1 MKSVVKKLKF
11 PNFFRSAD
19 TSQVVLRQKT
29 EQRNRHDQI
38 MSDEEDRKTRRISY
52 LRATANDIDSDVDS
66 SPVSQAPDTPD
77 DESNINSQQ
86 LKRWVSCRK
95 INLKIFIFLF
105 DYNWKKP
112 FWQSAYKPWRRPRLT
127 SDIQPLRRLFEETP
141 PSVNLPPIIETIS
154 RELNNDTTA
163 DVASPLSSSSNKSL
177 VYTTQARLIL
187 KNKIK
192 RKSFF
197 LFLMFFELFE
207 CYCFQLI
214 YFYYL

>member
-192 RKSFF
+192 RKSLF

>member
-86 LKRWVSCRK
+86 LKR
-95 INLKIFIFLF
+95 
-105 DYNWKKP
+105 
-112 FWQSAYKPWRRPRLT
+112 
-127 SDIQPLRRLFEETP
+127 
-141 PSVNLPPIIETIS
+141 
-154 RELNNDTTA
+154 
-163 DVASPLSSSSNKSL
+163 
-177 VYTTQARLIL
+177 
-187 KNKIK
+187 
-192 RKSFF
+192 
-197 LFLMFFELFE
+197 
-207 CYCFQLI
+207 
-214 YFYYL
+214 